1 MHCPQC
7 RLPFNNIKEVP
18 VASEDP
24 DGWFFCVDV
33 EGDGRLSRTQVL
45 NVLVST
51 FPLDWRKTEEALPT
65 LWERWDRD
73 GSGFIS
79 RQEFMDPD
87 GGLLAFVRAHL
98 LHLPTEP
105 PAGAT
110 PAQWFRYF
118 DDDHSGSLTR
128 PQCMR
133 ALVKSSP
140 ALTVQTVEE
149 MFAPLGH
156 LTVHSCDILSELE
169 DALRLEPR
177 GPSARLHTVSDERFW
192 SAIDERDPDD
202 LATPRD
208 GVGRLLVPVGRAGVL
223 TGLPCPTC
231 GDTFPPGRPRHC
243 HACACGLQVHCSEP
257 CAAAD
262 LDHNCAE
269 NLRRARRLV
278 DALHGSVAIVLLS
291 ETLALPVRAIDV
303 LCDLTLPAWYPQL
316 AAEDSVTLFKLHPL
330 VLRQLRHREDAATD
344 ARRRLL
350 VHGSLRP
357 RPPRVS

>member
-1 MHCPQC
+1 MARLTARARMHAATSFYRPT
-7 RLPFNNIKEVP
+7 LPAWENRGPSV
-18 VASEDP
+18 
-24 DGWFFCVDV
+24 
-33 EGDGRLSRTQVL
+33 LSRAPGDETL
-45 NVLVST
+45 RSAL
-51 FPLDWRKTEEALPT
+51 LEALDLSQQSLCT
-65 LWERWDRD
+65 TTGHDRLL
-73 GSGFIS
+73 
-79 RQEFMDPD
+79 
-87 GGLLAFVRAHL
+87 GLLGGG
-98 LHLPTEP
+98 TG
-105 PAGAT
+105 GAVE
-110 PAQWFRYF
+110 A
-118 DDDHSGSLTR
+118 LT
-128 PQCMR
+128 R
-133 ALVKSSP
+133 ALVGAIGHNNDRRVGP
-140 ALTVQTVEE
+140 LCALAARTLASRPSAALAAVRAARRAGVDAIVARLEHTVVD
-149 MFAPLGH
+149 

-192 SAIDERDPDD
+192 GAIDERDPDD
-202 LATPRD
+202 LASPRD
-208 GVGRLLVPVGRAGVL
+208 GVGRLLLPVGRAEVL

-262 LDHNCAE
+262 LHHNCAE

-278 DALHGSVAIVLLS
+278 EALHGSVAIVLLS

-316 AAEDSVTLFKLHPL
+316 AAEDSVTLFQLHRL
-330 VLRQLRHREDAATD
+330 VLRQLCHREDAATD

-350 VHGSLRP
+350 VRGGLRP